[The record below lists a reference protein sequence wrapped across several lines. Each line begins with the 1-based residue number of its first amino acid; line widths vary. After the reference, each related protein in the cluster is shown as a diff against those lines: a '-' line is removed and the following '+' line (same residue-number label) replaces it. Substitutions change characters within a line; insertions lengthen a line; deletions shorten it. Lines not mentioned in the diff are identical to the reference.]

1 MTAQELCQ
9 WFAERERQAA
19 QVRLAKH
26 DQSKPIVKP
35 KPVDAARRRVIG
47 YNGYGQVKRN
57 GQVFRTHSGRKYEN
71 HRRHGS

>member
-19 QVRLAKH
+19 QVRLTKY
-26 DQSKPIVKP
+26 DKPIVKP
-35 KPVDAARRRVIG
+35 QPVDAARRRVIG

-57 GQVFRTHSGRKYEN
+57 GQVFRTHSGR
-71 HRRHGS
+71 